1 MHGLEPSST
10 LFRHLFD
17 PHLISTQHC
26 TNSSMRV
33 VFVSYLQCAK
43 LDSHRREIS
52 REHTSRAEVF
62 ACRIFRN
69 RGEPRFDTVSFGP
82 TLPHQRLRICS
93 SVLRLPLAE
102 QFTDETGVSNI
113 LNCAGLVYLADAPHS
128 QKQQAKGKLFHISRC
143 ISHGGNG

>member
-17 PHLISTQHC
+17 PHLISMQHWI
-26 TNSSMRV
+26 NSSTWV

-43 LDSHRREIS
+43 LDSHRRETS
-52 REHTSRAEVF
+52 EEHTSRTEFF

-69 RGEPRFDTVSFGP
+69 RGESRFDTVIFGP
-82 TLPHQRLRICS
+82 TLPRQRLRIYS
-93 SVLRLPLAE
+93 SILRLPLAE
-102 QFTDETGVSNI
+102 KFNDETGVSNI
-113 LNCAGLVYLADAPHS
+113 LNCAGLVYLADGSHS

-143 ISHGGNG
+143 ILHGENE